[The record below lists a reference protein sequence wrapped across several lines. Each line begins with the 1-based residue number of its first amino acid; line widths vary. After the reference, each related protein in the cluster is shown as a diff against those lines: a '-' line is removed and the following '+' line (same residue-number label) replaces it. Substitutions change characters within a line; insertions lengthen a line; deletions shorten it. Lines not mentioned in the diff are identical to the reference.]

1 MSGVIAFTNG
11 QVCID
16 GRLEGGSVFVD
27 SETGYI
33 VRKSDQSII
42 DTIDLR
48 GQILAPAF
56 MELQTNGC
64 AGVHFTDYKTSRDY
78 QANLEKV
85 SRYLVTRGVGAF
97 WVTIPT
103 VSTEVFRKVDRF
115 HVV

>member
-1 MSGVIAFTNG
+1 MSDVIAFVNG
-11 QVCID
+11 QICIN
-16 GRLEGGSVFVD
+16 GRLEGGSVFID

-33 VRKSDQSII
+33 VEKSDHKVI
-42 DTIDLR
+42 DTVDLR
-48 GQILAPAF
+48 GRILAPAF

-64 AGVHFTDYKTSRDY
+64 VGVHFTDYKTSRNY

-103 VSTEVFRKVDRF
+103 VSTEVFKKVDRF
-115 HVV
+115 YVV